1 MAAIT
6 NITSDRIGLVKAF
19 QQGVNPLEMG
29 DNIAKAMLSMETACE
44 QLTSNE
50 QVKRSKLESQP
61 QLQEPKKGVNARV
74 SMMEAFSSIRK
85 ILGENNINELR
96 NQLHQLNIESDA
108 LRQHGDALLDSF
120 AKNTEK
126 LQQAE
131 KDVNAIRV
139 DHTNTKNELEELTKT
154 QTQQQN
160 RLNENKQAL
169 ASKTN
174 ALDFAKASLSGIPKP
189 PKTADDKQD
198 AQKLTQLIEQLTTEV
213 NELKQQGGQL
223 TAQLAQSNTQLADLE
238 LKLSTIESNLKTAY
252 STIAELTVAANSD
265 RDVLNKFI
273 QNAPRPVE
281 VDGEKWENTLAL
293 LTMLTA
299 SLKKAMNED
308 SIRNMKEQEE
318 VMAKISEASRK
329 DSEKKA
335 KEAEEAQ
342 RKADAANKAASC
354 ASKIFSYVM
363 LAVSVI
369 ATVATFG
376 AAAPLTLAV
385 AAIGIAISVTDIV
398 LEETGNASLMQ
409 MLATEISNVVTDM
422 LISFGMSAEE
432 AKKIGSIV
440 GMVVAA
446 VAFLALSLVSMSS
459 FVKNIA
465 NTVKT
470 VVKIAANTLKTVVK
484 STLKAMANTI
494 VNLVKNLLSKIKT
507 LGKAADDMVVLTKFT
522 KLADAAEELQS
533 TVKTA
538 NQVVKK
544 ARDIKNIA
552 KAVDRTH
559 EQADSIKDTAKA
571 VDKLHEQADSAKHAV
586 KTVNQVNEQAD
597 GIKDAVKTVDKV
609 HQQADSIQDTV
620 KVVDKVADQVDDV
633 ADIVDT
639 GKKLGKQSLLASRVE
654 VGAKGAGV
662 AMSVTSAVTVG
673 ALRLEGAAQL
683 RELKTLFAKMMMN
696 DEIIKVLDELLESLI
711 KMLSKQYEVFNNLF
725 TDTLTSLKQSN
736 ERKAN
741 SINLSNYA

>member
-44 QLTSNE
+44 ELTSNE

-120 AKNTEK
+120 VKNTEK

-131 KDVNAIRV
+131 KDVNAICV

-223 TAQLAQSNTQLADLE
+223 TTQLAQSNTQLADLE
-238 LKLSTIESNLKTAY
+238 LKLSTIESNLKAAY
-252 STIAELTVAANSD
+252 STAEKLTVAANSD

-299 SLKKAMNED
+299 SLKKAMNEN

-538 NQVVKK
+538 NQVVRK
-544 ARDIKNIA
+544 ARDIKNVA

-683 RELKTLFAKMMMN
+683 RELKTLFAKMM
-696 DEIIKVLDELLESLI
+696 K
-711 KMLSKQYEVFNNLF
+711 
-725 TDTLTSLKQSN
+725 SLKS
-736 ERKAN
+736 
-741 SINLSNYA
+741 SMSCLSL

>member
-1 MAAIT
+1 MASMT

-29 DNIAKAMLSMETACE
+29 ENIAKAVLSMEVACE
-44 QLTSNE
+44 ELTSNE
-50 QVKRSKLESQP
+50 QMKRSKLESQP

-74 SMMEAFSSIRK
+74 SMLEAFSSIRK

-96 NQLHQLNIESDA
+96 NQLHQLNIESEA
-108 LRQHGDALLDSF
+108 LKQQGESLLNSF
-120 AKNTEK
+120 SESTKKLETKKQEVASIKQAVEK
-126 LQQAE
+126 VETRLNKLTVTQNQLQT
-131 KDVNAIRV
+131 DIDDN
-139 DHTNTKNELEELTKT
+139 
-154 QTQQQN
+154 TQQQN
-160 RLNENKQAL
+160 AVNKELVTAKSNLSSL
-169 ASKTN
+169 AKEPRTAETLSK
-174 ALDFAKASLSGIPKP
+174 FH
-189 PKTADDKQD
+189 Q
-198 AQKLTQLIEQLTTEV
+198 LTQLVNTLTSELAHLQEKGQQLILQRNDV
-213 NELKQQGGQL
+213 
-223 TAQLAQSNTQLADLE
+223 TAQMSQVEAELAVLSPQLEDAYKVLTGLAQSAD
-238 LKLSTIESNLKTAY
+238 
-252 STIAELTVAANSD
+252 SD
-265 RDVLNKFI
+265 RSVLNNFI
-273 QNAPRPVE
+273 DTAPRPVE

-308 SIRNMKEQEE
+308 SIRSMKEQEE

-342 RKADAANKAASC
+342 HKADAANKAASC

-385 AAIGIAISVTDIV
+385 AAIGIAISVIDIV

-422 LISFGMSAEE
+422 LVSFGMSVEE

-470 VVKIAANTLKTVVK
+470 VAKVAANSLKTVVK
-484 STLKAMANTI
+484 STVKAITNTI
-494 VNLVKNLLSKIKT
+494 INLVKKLLSKIKT
-507 LGKAADDMVVLTKFT
+507 LGKAADDMVVLTKLT
-522 KLADAAEELQS
+522 KLTDAAEELQS

-538 NQVVKK
+538 NQVAKK

-552 KAVDRTH
+552 KAADRTH
-559 EQADSIKDTAKA
+559 EQADSAK
-571 VDKLHEQADSAKHAV
+571 SAAKN
-586 KTVNQVNEQAD
+586 VNKINEQTD
-597 GIKDAVKTVDKV
+597 GIKDTVKTVDKM
-609 HQQADSIQDTV
+609 HQQADSVKDTV
-620 KVVDKVADQVDDV
+620 KVVDNAADRIDDI
-633 ADIVDT
+633 AEIVDT

-662 AMSVTSAVTVG
+662 ATSVTSTVTVG

-683 RELKTLFAKMMMN
+683 RELKKLFAKMMMN

-711 KMLSKQYEVFNNLF
+711 KMLSKQYEVFNHLF

-736 ERKAN
+736 DRKA
-741 SINLSNYA
+741 SAISLSNYA

>member
-44 QLTSNE
+44 ELTSNE

-507 LGKAADDMVVLTKFT
+507 LGKAADDMVVLTK

-544 ARDIKNIA
+544 ARDIKNVA

-639 GKKLGKQSLLASRVE
+639 GKKLGKQSLLASRIE

-662 AMSVTSAVTVG
+662 ATSVTSAVTVG

>member
-1 MAAIT
+1 MASMT

-29 DNIAKAMLSMETACE
+29 ENIAKAVLSMEVACE
-44 QLTSNE
+44 ELTSNE
-50 QVKRSKLESQP
+50 QMKRSKLESQP

-74 SMMEAFSSIRK
+74 SMLEAFSSIRK

-96 NQLHQLNIESDA
+96 NQLHQLNIESEA
-108 LRQHGDALLDSF
+108 LKQQGESLLNSFSESTKKLETKKQEVASIKQAVEKVETRLNKLTVTQNQRQTDIDD
-120 AKNTEK
+120 N
-126 LQQAE
+126 
-131 KDVNAIRV
+131 
-139 DHTNTKNELEELTKT
+139 
-154 QTQQQN
+154 TQQQN
-160 RLNENKQAL
+160 AVNKELVTAKSNLSSL
-169 ASKTN
+169 AKEPRTAETLSK
-174 ALDFAKASLSGIPKP
+174 FH
-189 PKTADDKQD
+189 Q
-198 AQKLTQLIEQLTTEV
+198 LTQLVNTLTSELAHLQEKGQQLILQRNDV
-213 NELKQQGGQL
+213 
-223 TAQLAQSNTQLADLE
+223 TAQMSQVEAELAVLSPQLEDAYKVLTGLAQSAD
-238 LKLSTIESNLKTAY
+238 
-252 STIAELTVAANSD
+252 SD
-265 RDVLNKFI
+265 RSVLNNFI
-273 QNAPRPVE
+273 DTAPRPVE

-308 SIRNMKEQEE
+308 SIRSMKEQEE

-342 RKADAANKAASC
+342 HKADAANKAASC

-422 LISFGMSAEE
+422 LVSFGMSVEE

-470 VVKIAANTLKTVVK
+470 VAKVAANSLKTVVK
-484 STLKAMANTI
+484 STVKAITNTI
-494 VNLVKNLLSKIKT
+494 INLVKKLLSKIKT
-507 LGKAADDMVVLTKFT
+507 LGKAADDMVVLTKLT
-522 KLADAAEELQS
+522 KLTDAAEELQS

-552 KAVDRTH
+552 KAADRTH
-559 EQADSIKDTAKA
+559 EQADSAK
-571 VDKLHEQADSAKHAV
+571 SAAKN
-586 KTVNQVNEQAD
+586 VNKINEQTD
-597 GIKDAVKTVDKV
+597 GIKDTVKTVDKM
-609 HQQADSIQDTV
+609 HQQADSVKDTV
-620 KVVDKVADQVDDV
+620 KVVDNAADRIDDI
-633 ADIVDT
+633 AEIVDT

-662 AMSVTSAVTVG
+662 ATSVTSTVTVG

-683 RELKTLFAKMMMN
+683 RELKKLFAKMMMN

-711 KMLSKQYEVFNNLF
+711 KMLSKQYEVFNHLF

-736 ERKAN
+736 DRKA
-741 SINLSNYA
+741 SAISLSNYA